1 MCWNFN
7 TINGLSNK
15 ACVPNETK
23 DLNLSV
29 LKLIT
34 RINESK
40 TLTKHISCECKCK
53 FDETKCN
60 LNQSW
65 NNDKCQCE
73 CKKYHICE
81 KEYVWN
87 PSTLICQNGKYI
99 ASIVDDLAIICDD
112 VIESH
117 DEQINFSEKKAI
129 CITQNF
135 YIFLFF
141 C

>member
-15 ACVPNETK
+15 ACVPNQTK

-40 TLTKHISCECKCK
+40 TLTKHISCECKCE

-73 CKKYHICE
+73 RKKDHICE

-87 PSTLICQNGKYI
+87 PSTLIYQNGK
-99 ASIVDDLAIICDD
+99 L
-112 VIESH
+112 
-117 DEQINFSEKKAI
+117 
-129 CITQNF
+129 
-135 YIFLFF
+135 
-141 C
+141 